1 MLVFL
6 TFGLE
11 LTRVQSL
18 TDVFAVSHPAFLWM
32 FRTSRYWSGIVPLIP
47 DMRSHLIRIGLRRRF
62 GSGAD
67 HEISDQGMVVDNYP
81 IVFKELFCVAAADL
95 AEDLKQ
101 PIENL
106 GILYDEILHTGQ
118 DLATQMLGRKSEL
131 TIDMERDGFGG
142 ASVGS
147 GQLLFLVK
155 TATRQEVVRLKGAG
169 YRFADIQQVLPLLS
183 KILQVPTK
191 EFKTRLRIM
200 RDYASERGMLDP
212 GVHLAF
218 FAVRASLARDG
229 HGFDIL
235 ARMDAKNALP
245 TMQLP
250 LGKLETWHV
259 EYLKRVDNFTV
270 ASLIKYL
277 FKEAKPSNPS
287 PQERDFA
294 KTFLTTLEV
303 LKEEINDTIFNDATL
318 LGNPIEA
325 PCHTPDQ
332 DSPPGTAILITFKI
346 IVPLHSRA
354 LGKKLVFAPMNYF
367 NVQQHCYKNSPE
379 HKSFAR
385 MTHREFE
392 STIGVR
398 PQMQDVRI
406 STHLW
411 STSHVNTLL
420 LTPGLPSSRYA
431 SPHNIVVEEKT
442 DYFGNPVQPPSS
454 KAVEGKHSRPTRPE
468 MRTKGDNSSEKHLL
482 DEFSHSHTDIQGAS
496 VDKEK
501 VPGRSGSPPDSMRS
515 PRNMS
520 ETPTK
525 PEGLRVE
532 IREPGQSPG
541 TLDSRIS
548 KEEQELKSFVDELF
562 FLTVTRRPGIGIPVP
577 VPGPKFQS
585 QSTRVSAKSGQSTGR
600 LAKTFKQMT
609 TQEF

>member
-1 MLVFL
+1 VNKYV
-6 TFGLE
+6 GISNPWPE

-47 DMRSHLIRIGLRRRF
+47 GMRSHLVSIGLRRRF
-62 GSGAD
+62 GLAAG
-67 HEISDQGMVVDNYP
+67 HEINDQGMVVDNYP

-101 PIENL
+101 PVENL

-118 DLATQMLGRKSEL
+118 DLAIQMLRRKSGL

-155 TATRQEVVRLKGAG
+155 RATRQEVVRLKGAG
-169 YRFADIQQVLPLLS
+169 YRFADIRQVLPLLS
-183 KILQVPTK
+183 KILQIPTK
-191 EFKTRLRIM
+191 EFKIRLKIM
-200 RDYASERGMLDP
+200 RDYASEPRMLDP

-218 FAVRASLARDG
+218 FAVRASLAADG

-235 ARMDAKNALP
+235 AQMDAKNALP

-250 LGKLETWHV
+250 LDKLESWHV

-277 FKEAKPSNPS
+277 VKEAKPSNPS

-294 KTFLTTLEV
+294 KSFLTTLEV

-318 LGNPIEA
+318 LANPIEA
-325 PCHTPDQ
+325 PCHAPDQ

-354 LGKKLVFAPMNYF
+354 PGKKLVFAPLNYF

-431 SPHNIVVEEKT
+431 SPHNIVVEEET
-442 DYFGNPVQPPSS
+442 DYLGNPVQPPSS
-454 KAVEGKHSRPTRPE
+454 PAEGRHSRPTRPE

-482 DEFSHSHTDIQGAS
+482 DAFSHSQTGTQGAS
-496 VDKEK
+496 VGKEK
-501 VPGRSGSPPDSMRS
+501 VPGRCGSPPDSMRS
-515 PRNMS
+515 LRNMS

-525 PEGLRVE
+525 PESLRVE

-548 KEEQELKSFVDELF
+548 KDEQELKSFVDELF
-562 FLTVTRRPGIGIPVP
+562 FLTVTKRPGIGLPVS
-577 VPGPKFQS
+577 GPKFQT
-585 QSTRVSAKSGQSTGR
+585 QSTRVSARSEQSTGR
-600 LAKTFKQMT
+600 LVKTFRQMT

>member
-1 MLVFL
+1 MSVFL
-6 TFGLE
+6 ILGLQ

-47 DMRSHLIRIGLRRRF
+47 GMRSHLIRIGLRRRF

-67 HEISDQGMVVDNYP
+67 HEINDQGMVVDNYP

-118 DLATQMLGRKSEL
+118 DLAIQMLGRKSEL
-131 TIDMERDGFGG
+131 TIDMERDGFGA

-155 TATRQEVVRLKGAG
+155 RANRLDAIRLKGAG
-169 YRFADIQQVLPLLS
+169 YRFSNIQQVLPLLS
-183 KILQVPTK
+183 KILQVPAK
-191 EFKTRLRIM
+191 EFKTRLQIM
-200 RDYASERGMLDP
+200 RDYASEPRMLDP

-218 FAVRASLARDG
+218 FAVRASLAPDG

-250 LGKLETWHV
+250 LDKLESWHV

-277 FKEAKPSNPS
+277 SKEAKPSNPS
-287 PQERDFA
+287 PQERNFA

-318 LGNPIEA
+318 LANPIEA
-325 PCHTPDQ
+325 PCHAPDP
-332 DSPPGTAILITFKI
+332 DSSPGTATLITFKM

-354 LGKKLVFAPMNYF
+354 PGKKLVFAPLNYF
-367 NVQQHCYKNSPE
+367 NVRQHCYKNSPE

-392 STIGVR
+392 STLGVR
-398 PQMQDVRI
+398 PEPQDVRI

-411 STSHVNTLL
+411 STSHANTLF

-431 SPHNIVVEEKT
+431 SPHNIVVEEET
-442 DYFGNPVQPPSS
+442 DYFGNPVQRPNS
-454 KAVEGKHSRPTRPE
+454 KPAERRHSRPTRPE

-482 DEFSHSHTDIQGAS
+482 DAFSHSHTGTQGAS
-496 VDKEK
+496 VDKET
-501 VPGRSGSPPDSMRS
+501 VPGRSGSPPSSMRS
-515 PRNMS
+515 PRNLS

-525 PEGLRVE
+525 LEGLRVE

-548 KEEQELKSFVDELF
+548 KDEQELKSFVDELF
-562 FLTVTRRPGIGIPVP
+562 YMTVTRRPGV
-577 VPGPKFQS
+577 VLPGPKFQT
-585 QSTRVSAKSGQSTGR
+585 QSTRVSAKSEKSTGR
-600 LAKTFKQMT
+600 LAKTFRQMT